1 MLVSFAIETVMAS
14 TSAKPAM
21 AALRITPVAP
31 TRSPTMRAATTTNP
45 RNIAKAITDQK
56 AKGLRNA
63 VGDPHVSEKG
73 NAGERDCD
81 KPYLAWIDPAKRAD
95 WIIPRR

>member
-1 MLVSFAIETVMAS
+1 MAS

-56 AKGLRNA
+56 ANGAECRRRRRFRASRLSPERQKDGHTRHQSRN
-63 VGDPHVSEKG
+63 E
-73 NAGERDCD
+73 ERRSDQPQERRLQRCD
-81 KPYLAWIDPAKRAD
+81 DDDHA
-95 WIIPRR
+95 